1 MLSRPAVLALLGILC
16 ACNPP
21 QQDNVPPPPKAQ
33 EKAPVPALSKQ
44 QAFDLS
50 AQCTKKALDE
60 FRRGWKEGAVDT
72 AEGRVTAEYSSHYNE
87 KLRTCFYLLTVTRQS
102 AGNPPRITVSKML
115 YDASERE
122 LYGEYQGP
130 ETSLPAA
137 GLPDNCRVTGFF
149 CASLREWEVLVESY
163 MEE

>member
-1 MLSRPAVLALLGILC
+1 MLGRPVLLAFLGILS

-21 QQDNVPPPPKAQ
+21 QQDNVPPPKAP
-33 EKAPVPALSKQ
+33 EKAPVSALSKQ

-50 AQCTKKALDE
+50 EQCTKKARDE
-60 FRRGWKEGAVDT
+60 FRRGWKEGTVDT
-72 AEGRVTAEYSSHYNE
+72 ADGRVTAEYSSHYNE
-87 KLRTCFYLLTVTRQS
+87 KLRTCFYLLTVTRETGGS
-102 AGNPPRITVSKML
+102 TPKTTVSKML

-137 GLPDNCRVTGFF
+137 GLPDNCRVTSFF

-163 MEE
+163 MED